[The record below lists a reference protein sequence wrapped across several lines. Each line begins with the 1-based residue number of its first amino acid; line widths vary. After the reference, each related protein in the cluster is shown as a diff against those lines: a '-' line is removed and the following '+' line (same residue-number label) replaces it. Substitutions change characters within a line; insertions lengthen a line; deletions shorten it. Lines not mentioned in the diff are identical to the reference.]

1 MTYND
6 IYKKFLIEYDK
17 ADVSSS
23 YPSLTNEEIAAILDK
38 AMHALIAQKVTGNN
52 PRKVA
57 LDMDSKAMSDIA
69 PLIKYFDTN
78 YLASGDSESLVTA
91 NNELLFKFG
100 DTGTPRYLLDG
111 IIKYNDSDKEVVNL
125 TTSLISDK
133 FKETI
138 YNKPWIKQPIMYIQ
152 SSNLNDGDEVIHV
165 LVDSR
170 HIDKENLNPQLYIR
184 GVYMPSEFKANQN
197 SDEIFFP
204 IHVGAAISNVT
215 LGIQRDDQ
223 INGSYCD
230 NISSKNKSYCELT
243 ALYWAWKN
251 IKKIYPDLEYI
262 GLNHYRRYF
271 SFGFI

>member
-6 IYKKFLIEYDK
+6 IYKNFLIEYDK

-38 AMHALIAQKVTGNN
+38 AMYALIAQKVTGNN

-57 LDMDSKAMSDIA
+57 LDMDSKSMSDIA
-69 PLIKYFDTN
+69 PLIKYFNTN
-78 YLASGDSESLVTA
+78 YLVSDDSKSLVTA
-91 NNELLFKFG
+91 NNELLFEFG

-111 IIKYNDSDKEVVNL
+111 IIEYNGSDKEVVNL

-138 YNKPWIKQPIMYIQ
+138 HNKPWIKQPIMYIQ

-184 GVYMPSEFKANQN
+184 GVYMPSTFKSNENNEAEFLL
-197 SDEIFFP
+197 SDTVCEELINLAVIF
-204 IHVGAAISNVT
+204 ACRNVQDPRLT
-215 LGIQRDDQ
+215 TVVQT
-223 INGSYCD
+223 
-230 NISSKNKSYCELT
+230 KS
-243 ALYWAWKN
+243 
-251 IKKIYPDLEYI
+251 LEA
-262 GLNHYRRYF
+262 
-271 SFGFI
+271 

>member
-23 YPSLTNEEIAAILDK
+23 YPSLTNEEIAAILNK
-38 AMHALIAQKVTGNN
+38 AMYALIAQKVTGNN
-52 PRKVA
+52 PRKIA
-57 LDMDSKAMSDIA
+57 LDMDSKSMSDIA

-111 IIKYNDSDKEVVNL
+111 IIEYNDSDKEVVNL

-138 YNKPWIKQPIMYIQ
+138 HNKPWIKQPIMYIQ
-152 SSNLNDGDEVIHV
+152 SSNLNDGDKVIHV
-165 LVDSR
+165 FVDSR

-184 GVYMPSEFKANQN
+184 GVYMPSEFKVNQN
-197 SDEIFFP
+197 SDEIFLLSDTVCEELINLAVIF
-204 IHVGAAISNVT
+204 ACRNVQDPRLT
-215 LGIQRDDQ
+215 TVVQT
-223 INGSYCD
+223 
-230 NISSKNKSYCELT
+230 KS
-243 ALYWAWKN
+243 
-251 IKKIYPDLEYI
+251 LEA
-262 GLNHYRRYF
+262 
-271 SFGFI
+271 

>member
-6 IYKKFLIEYDK
+6 IYKNFLIEYDK

-69 PLIKYFDTN
+69 PLIKYFDTKK
-78 YLASGDSESLVTA
+78 SDDESLIKA

-100 DTGTPRYLLDG
+100 DNGTPRYLLDG

-165 LVDSR
+165 LVDSK

-197 SDEIFFP
+197 SDEIFLLSDTVCEELINLAVIF
-204 IHVGAAISNVT
+204 ACRNVQDPRLT
-215 LGIQRDDQ
+215 TVVQT
-223 INGSYCD
+223 
-230 NISSKNKSYCELT
+230 KS
-243 ALYWAWKN
+243 
-251 IKKIYPDLEYI
+251 LEA
-262 GLNHYRRYF
+262 
-271 SFGFI
+271 

>member
-23 YPSLTNEEIAAILDK
+23 YPSLTNEEIAAILNK
-38 AMHALIAQKVTGNN
+38 AMYALIAQKVTGNN

-138 YNKPWIKQPIMYIQ
+138 HNKPWIKQPIMYIQ
-152 SSNLNDGDEVIHV
+152 SSNLNDGDKVIHV
-165 LVDSR
+165 FVDSR

-184 GVYMPSEFKANQN
+184 GVYMPSEFEVNQN
-197 SDEIFFP
+197 SDEIFLLSDTVCEELINLAVIF
-204 IHVGAAISNVT
+204 ACRNVQDPRLT
-215 LGIQRDDQ
+215 TVVQT
-223 INGSYCD
+223 
-230 NISSKNKSYCELT
+230 KS
-243 ALYWAWKN
+243 
-251 IKKIYPDLEYI
+251 LEA
-262 GLNHYRRYF
+262 
-271 SFGFI
+271 

>member
-23 YPSLTNEEIAAILDK
+23 YPSLTNEEIAAILNK
-38 AMHALIAQKVTGNN
+38 AMYALIAQRVTGNN

-138 YNKPWIKQPIMYIQ
+138 HNKPWIKQPIMYIQ
-152 SSNLNDGDEVIHV
+152 SSNLNDGDKVIHV
-165 LVDSR
+165 FVDSR

-184 GVYMPSEFKANQN
+184 GVYMPSEFTVNQN
-197 SDEIFFP
+197 SDEIFLLSDTVCEELINLAVIF
-204 IHVGAAISNVT
+204 ACRNVQDPRLAT
-215 LGIQRDDQ
+215 VVQT
-223 INGSYCD
+223 
-230 NISSKNKSYCELT
+230 KS
-243 ALYWAWKN
+243 
-251 IKKIYPDLEYI
+251 LEA
-262 GLNHYRRYF
+262 
-271 SFGFI
+271 

>member
-23 YPSLTNEEIAAILDK
+23 YPSLTNEEIAAILNK
-38 AMHALIAQKVTGNN
+38 AMYALIAQKVTGNN

-78 YLASGDSESLVTA
+78 YLTSSDSESLVTA

-138 YNKPWIKQPIMYIQ
+138 HNKPWIKQPIMYIQ
-152 SSNLNDGDEVIHV
+152 SSNSNDGDEVIHV
-165 LVDSR
+165 FVDSR

-184 GVYMPSEFKANQN
+184 GVYMPSEFEVNQN
-197 SDEIFFP
+197 SNEIFLLSDTVCEELINLAVIF
-204 IHVGAAISNVT
+204 ACRNVQDT
-215 LGIQRDDQ
+215 RLTTVVQT
-223 INGSYCD
+223 
-230 NISSKNKSYCELT
+230 KS
-243 ALYWAWKN
+243 
-251 IKKIYPDLEYI
+251 LEA
-262 GLNHYRRYF
+262 
-271 SFGFI
+271 

>member
-6 IYKKFLIEYDK
+6 IYKNFLIEYDK

-38 AMHALIAQKVTGNN
+38 AMYALIAQKVTGNN

-138 YNKPWIKQPIMYIQ
+138 HNKPWIKQPIMYIQ
-152 SSNLNDGDEVIHV
+152 SSNLNNGDKVIHV
-165 LVDSR
+165 FVDSR

-184 GVYMPSEFKANQN
+184 GVYMPSEFKVNQN
-197 SDEIFFP
+197 SDEIFLLSDTVCEELINLAVIF
-204 IHVGAAISNVT
+204 ACRNVQDPRLT
-215 LGIQRDDQ
+215 TVVQT
-223 INGSYCD
+223 
-230 NISSKNKSYCELT
+230 KS
-243 ALYWAWKN
+243 
-251 IKKIYPDLEYI
+251 LEA
-262 GLNHYRRYF
+262 
-271 SFGFI
+271 

>member
-69 PLIKYFDTN
+69 PLIKYFDTKK
-78 YLASGDSESLVTA
+78 SDDESLIKA

-100 DTGTPRYLLDG
+100 DNGTPRYLLDG

-197 SDEIFFP
+197 SDEIFLLSDTVCEELINLAVIF
-204 IHVGAAISNVT
+204 ACRNVQDPRLT
-215 LGIQRDDQ
+215 TVVQT
-223 INGSYCD
+223 
-230 NISSKNKSYCELT
+230 KS
-243 ALYWAWKN
+243 
-251 IKKIYPDLEYI
+251 LEA
-262 GLNHYRRYF
+262 
-271 SFGFI
+271 

>member
-23 YPSLTNEEIAAILDK
+23 YPSLTNEEIAAILNK
-38 AMHALIAQKVTGNN
+38 AMYALIAQKVTGNN

-78 YLASGDSESLVTA
+78 YLASSDSESLVTA

-138 YNKPWIKQPIMYIQ
+138 HNKPWIKQPIMYIQ
-152 SSNLNDGDEVIHV
+152 SSNLNDGDKVRHV
-165 LVDSR
+165 FVDSR

-184 GVYMPSEFKANQN
+184 GVYMPSEFEVNQN
-197 SDEIFFP
+197 SDELFLLSDTVCEELINLAVIF
-204 IHVGAAISNVT
+204 ACRNVQDPRLT
-215 LGIQRDDQ
+215 TVVQT
-223 INGSYCD
+223 
-230 NISSKNKSYCELT
+230 KS
-243 ALYWAWKN
+243 
-251 IKKIYPDLEYI
+251 LEA
-262 GLNHYRRYF
+262 
-271 SFGFI
+271 

>member
-6 IYKKFLIEYDK
+6 IYKNFLIEYDK

-23 YPSLTNEEIAAILDK
+23 YPSLTNEEIAAILNK
-38 AMHALIAQKVTGNN
+38 AMYALIAQKVTGNN

-138 YNKPWIKQPIMYIQ
+138 HNKPWIKQPIMYIQ
-152 SSNLNDGDEVIHV
+152 SSNLNDGDKVIHV
-165 LVDSR
+165 FVDSR

-184 GVYMPSEFKANQN
+184 GVYMPSEFKVNQN
-197 SDEIFFP
+197 SDEIFLLSDTVCEELINLAVIF
-204 IHVGAAISNVT
+204 ACRNVQDPRLT
-215 LGIQRDDQ
+215 TVVQT
-223 INGSYCD
+223 
-230 NISSKNKSYCELT
+230 KS
-243 ALYWAWKN
+243 
-251 IKKIYPDLEYI
+251 LEA
-262 GLNHYRRYF
+262 
-271 SFGFI
+271 

>member
-6 IYKKFLIEYDK
+6 IYKNFLIEYDK

-38 AMHALIAQKVTGNN
+38 AMYALIAQKVTGNN

-69 PLIKYFDTN
+69 PLIKYFDTKK
-78 YLASGDSESLVTA
+78 SDDESLIKA

-100 DTGTPRYLLDG
+100 DNGAPRYLLDG
-111 IIKYNDSDKEVVNL
+111 VIKYNNSDKEVVNL

-138 YNKPWIKQPIMYIQ
+138 HNKPWIKQPIMYIQ
-152 SSNLNDGDEVIHV
+152 SSNLNDGDKVIHV

-170 HIDKENLNPQLYIR
+170 HINKENPNPQLYIR
-184 GVYMPSEFKANQN
+184 GVYMPSTFKGNEN
-197 SDEIFFP
+197 NDTDFLLSDTVCEELINLAVIF
-204 IHVGAAISNVT
+204 ACRNVQDPRLAT
-215 LGIQRDDQ
+215 VVQT
-223 INGSYCD
+223 
-230 NISSKNKSYCELT
+230 KS
-243 ALYWAWKN
+243 
-251 IKKIYPDLEYI
+251 LEA
-262 GLNHYRRYF
+262 
-271 SFGFI
+271 

>member
-23 YPSLTNEEIAAILDK
+23 YPSLTNEEIAAILNK
-38 AMHALIAQKVTGNN
+38 AMYALIAQKVTGNN

-78 YLASGDSESLVTA
+78 YLASSDSESLVTA

-100 DTGTPRYLLDG
+100 NTGTPRYLLDG

-138 YNKPWIKQPIMYIQ
+138 HNKPWIKQPIMYIQ
-152 SSNLNDGDEVIHV
+152 SSNLNNGDKVIHV
-165 LVDSR
+165 FVDSR

-184 GVYMPSEFKANQN
+184 GVYMPSEFTVNQN
-197 SDEIFFP
+197 SDEIFLLSDTVCEELINLAVIF
-204 IHVGAAISNVT
+204 ACRNVQDPRLT
-215 LGIQRDDQ
+215 TVVQT
-223 INGSYCD
+223 
-230 NISSKNKSYCELT
+230 KS
-243 ALYWAWKN
+243 
-251 IKKIYPDLEYI
+251 LEA
-262 GLNHYRRYF
+262 
-271 SFGFI
+271 

>member
-23 YPSLTNEEIAAILDK
+23 YPSLTNEEIAAILNK
-38 AMHALIAQKVTGNN
+38 AMYALIAQKVTGNN

-111 IIKYNDSDKEVVNL
+111 IIEYNDSNKEVVNL

-138 YNKPWIKQPIMYIQ
+138 HNKPWIKQPIMYIQ
-152 SSNLNDGDEVIHV
+152 SSNSNDGDKVIHV

-184 GVYMPSEFKANQN
+184 GVYMPSEFTVNQN
-197 SDEIFFP
+197 SGEIFLLSDTVCEELINLAVIF
-204 IHVGAAISNVT
+204 ACRNVQDPRLT
-215 LGIQRDDQ
+215 TVVQT
-223 INGSYCD
+223 
-230 NISSKNKSYCELT
+230 KS
-243 ALYWAWKN
+243 
-251 IKKIYPDLEYI
+251 LEA
-262 GLNHYRRYF
+262 
-271 SFGFI
+271 

>member
-23 YPSLTNEEIAAILDK
+23 YPSLTNEEIAAILNK
-38 AMHALIAQKVTGNN
+38 AMYALIAQKVTGNN

-78 YLASGDSESLVTA
+78 YLASDDSESLATA

-138 YNKPWIKQPIMYIQ
+138 HNKPWIKQPIMYIQ

-184 GVYMPSEFKANQN
+184 GVYMPSEFTVNQN
-197 SDEIFFP
+197 SDEIFLLSDTVCEELINLAVIF
-204 IHVGAAISNVT
+204 ACRNVQAPRLT
-215 LGIQRDDQ
+215 TVVQT
-223 INGSYCD
+223 
-230 NISSKNKSYCELT
+230 KS
-243 ALYWAWKN
+243 
-251 IKKIYPDLEYI
+251 LEA
-262 GLNHYRRYF
+262 
-271 SFGFI
+271 

>member
-6 IYKKFLIEYDK
+6 IYKNFLIEYDK

-23 YPSLTNEEIAAILDK
+23 YPSLTNEEIAAILNK
-38 AMHALIAQKVTGNN
+38 AMYALIAQKVTGNN

-78 YLASGDSESLVTA
+78 YLASSNSESLVTA
-91 NNELLFKFG
+91 NNELLFKFV

-138 YNKPWIKQPIMYIQ
+138 HNKPWIKQPIMYIQ
-152 SSNLNDGDEVIHV
+152 SSNSNDGDEVIHV
-165 LVDSR
+165 FVDSR

-184 GVYMPSEFKANQN
+184 GVYMPSEFEVNQN
-197 SDEIFFP
+197 SNEIFLLSDTVCEELINLAVIF
-204 IHVGAAISNVT
+204 ACRNVQDPRLT
-215 LGIQRDDQ
+215 TVVQT
-223 INGSYCD
+223 
-230 NISSKNKSYCELT
+230 KS
-243 ALYWAWKN
+243 
-251 IKKIYPDLEYI
+251 LEA
-262 GLNHYRRYF
+262 
-271 SFGFI
+271 